1 MAELKE
7 LYRLATGNVQVD
19 IVDIITK
26 IKNAQS
32 EEEKQELIGKI
43 LYIVPGGVGGA
54 ANNEFRSEF
63 YKALHAES
71 IHLDAYAD
79 KDGDVDKADYDAVKS
94 GKLDIT
100 HDEKFDSD
108 DLALVKRM
116 STVEIVE
123 EDSDEAVDSDEP
135 VEDGS
140 DVETSDVEDT
150 PEEVQK

>member
-26 IKNAQS
+26 IKEAQS

-43 LYIVPGGVGGA
+43 LYGVPGGVGGA
-54 ANNEFRSEF
+54 ASNEFRTEF

-71 IHLDAYAD
+71 IHLDADAD
-79 KDGDVDKADYDAVKS
+79 KDGDVDQADYDKVKTE
-94 GKLDIT
+94 KLDIT

-108 DLALVKRM
+108 DLDLVKRM
-116 STVEIVE
+116 STVEIIE
-123 EDSDEAVDSDEP
+123 EDDDEVADSDET
-135 VEDGS
+135 VED
-140 DVETSDVEDT
+140 DVKDT